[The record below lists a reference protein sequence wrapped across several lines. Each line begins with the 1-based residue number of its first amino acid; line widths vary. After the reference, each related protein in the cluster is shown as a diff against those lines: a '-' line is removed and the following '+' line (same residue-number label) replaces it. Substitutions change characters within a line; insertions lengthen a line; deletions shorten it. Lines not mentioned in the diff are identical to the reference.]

1 MGVQAVGEAVAL
13 KPCGAI
19 LLGNDVGLLSGVQER
34 PQAEGMVDMPVSVNS
49 GMQGCLTPRPDRMVD
64 GLRILGEARVDQEQP
79 ACGAQRVGIDQ
90 RPMQQEVCCD
100 FLWRGRTRRWG
111 DGLLRVGRHQR
122 RG

>member
-1 MGVQAVGEAVAL
+1 LGGVVLDLQLAQVLHQSITEGESRPGELVGKDQRRIPKLTPVNMGVQAVGEAVAL

-64 GLRILGEARVDQEQP
+64 GLRIL
-79 ACGAQRVGIDQ
+79 
-90 RPMQQEVCCD
+90 
-100 FLWRGRTRRWG
+100 
-111 DGLLRVGRHQR
+111 
-122 RG
+122 